1 MLNFAPIA
9 LDITASPAGSAYSE
23 ACHPIKEM
31 EVAALFYRW
40 NASLQ
45 TGDPKKVVTNYASKS
60 VLLPTVSNKPS
71 DAG

>member
-1 MLNFAPIA
+1 VLNFAAIA
-9 LDITASPAGSAYSE
+9 LDITASPAASAHSE

-31 EVAALFYRW
+31 KVAALFDRW